1 MIEEIGSLLWLS
13 HAGLR
18 DGYEVSCAELDTL
31 VEIAQQV
38 PGVLGARM
46 MGGGFG
52 GCTINLV
59 RTESVETLR
68 QAVNEQYPD
77 RTGLEAGFD
86 ICRAAGGPGNG
97 WVS

>member
-1 MIEEIGSLLWLS
+1 
-13 HAGLR
+13 LR
-18 DGYEVSCAELDTL
+18 DEYEVSCLELDTL

-59 RTESVETLR
+59 LNEATEALR
-68 QAVNEQYPD
+68 QAVEQQYPA
-77 RTGLEAGFD
+77 RTGRQASID
-86 ICRAAGGPGNG
+86 VCRAAGGPGQAWMN
-97 WVS
+97 